1 MGRAGVR
8 RKEAL
13 TCRGQEVQEPGCG
26 VGIERAVAREWG
38 RETGMT
44 RETGPDHLGLVGH
57 KIGLGFIFKA
67 SESH

>member
-1 MGRAGVR
+1 MGSAGVR
-8 RKEAL
+8 RKEAIK
-13 TCRGQEVQEPGCG
+13 CRGQQVQEPGSG

-38 RETGMT
+38 REMGMN

-57 KIGLGFIFKA
+57 KVGLVFIFKA